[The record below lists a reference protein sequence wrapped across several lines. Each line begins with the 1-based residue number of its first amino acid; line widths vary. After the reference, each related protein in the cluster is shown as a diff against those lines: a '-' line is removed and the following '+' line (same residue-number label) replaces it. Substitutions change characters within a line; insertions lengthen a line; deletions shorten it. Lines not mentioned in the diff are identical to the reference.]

1 MNQKTRPQNRKE
13 FMNSLVE
20 PYDNKYGNP
29 NTIFSEPKK
38 AGQPENNRALEIS
51 TKKDIDKDFYI
62 GIKDID
68 EAVMY
73 YFKEVL
79 KLSVIQNNT
88 KIEVPI
94 LYASQENWKAA
105 QVDGYYRDK
114 KGKLIAPLLVFKRN
128 SVTQNRS
135 LGNKLDGNSVKNVQL
150 FEKKYSKRN
159 IYSNFN
165 ILTSRSKE
173 KEFQVSTIPDYV
185 TVEYSCTVWTYF
197 VEQMDKIIEALN
209 FASRSYWGDPSK
221 FQFYSSIEAFND
233 EIIYSVGDDRAVKC
247 TFNLTLNGY
256 LIPDSINKQMAT
268 TIKQFSAAQ
277 VVFGLEVSNGV
288 NGIKSAPIMPSRR
301 LANIIAADGQ
311 TIIGVKTFSQMSLDV
326 NSFFATNKTK
336 IADIVVPLNQA
347 TFTGGSF
354 LQPPDGANIPPTDKT
369 SFSYFINGQYI
380 PIGNII
386 SFDGTNL
393 VINTST
399 LGFELSADDE
409 IAAIGKFA

>member
-29 NTIFSEPKK
+29 NAIFSEPKK

-51 TKKDIDKDFYI
+51 SKKDTDKDFYI

-94 LYASQENWKAA
+94 LYANPENWKSA

-114 KGKLIAPLLVFKRN
+114 DGKLMAPLLVFKRN
-128 SVTQNRS
+128 SVTQNRT
-135 LGNKLDGNSVKNVQL
+135 LGNKLDGNNVKNVQL

-165 ILTSRSKE
+165 LLTSRSKE
-173 KEFQVSTIPDYV
+173 KEFIVSVIPDYV

-197 VEQMDKIIEALN
+197 VEQMDKLIEALN

-221 FQFYSSIEAFND
+221 FQFYSSIETFTD
-233 EIIYSVGDDRAVKC
+233 EISYGVGDERAVKC
-247 TFNLTLNGY
+247 SFNITLNGY
-256 LIPDSINKQMAT
+256 LIPDSINKKMANAT
-268 TIKQFSAAQ
+268 KQFSAAQ
-277 VVFGLEVSNGV
+277 IVFGLEVSNGV
-288 NGIKSAPIMPSRR
+288 QSAPIMPIRK

-336 IADIVVPLNQA
+336 VADIITVPNQA

-386 SFDGTNL
+386 SFDGSNL
-393 VINTST
+393 VINAST
-399 LGFELSADDE
+399 LGFELSTDDE
-409 IAAIGKFA
+409 VVAIGKFA